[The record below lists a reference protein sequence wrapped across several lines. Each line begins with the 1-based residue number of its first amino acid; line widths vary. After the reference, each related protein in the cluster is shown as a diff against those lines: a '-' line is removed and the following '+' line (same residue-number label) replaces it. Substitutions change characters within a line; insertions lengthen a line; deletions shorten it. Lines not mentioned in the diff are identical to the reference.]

1 MSAQTH
7 VPALLVLP
15 HLRIQNA
22 NAISSPL
29 THGFP
34 AMSAFLGLMWALERK
49 LAEQH
54 PQFEIAFDGVGV
66 ICHQHEEQTTEGG
79 FTRAFRLTRNPVDK
93 DGSTAAI
100 VEEGRI
106 HLELTLVFGINAES
120 PILAESDDVH
130 RACAKI
136 VAETLEQM
144 RVAGGSV
151 LPRQTGWRFQPELKV
166 LDEKPDEAAKQ
177 FRQLRRRWLPGFAL
191 VSRDD
196 LLASRL
202 AELRNTTQPDATAL
216 DAWLDLSRFN
226 WRSERKETL
235 DPETRAV
242 KKTEIVW
249 QTDRE
254 GWLVP
259 IPVGYGALS
268 DLHPPG
274 AVANAR
280 DASTPFRFVESL
292 YSIGE
297 WLAPHRLQSPQQLL
311 WYADTDA
318 QAGLYRVRNDYAA
331 GLKPTAESLSESTS
345 TN

>member
-1 MSAQTH
+1 MSIRPN

-34 AMSAFLGLMWALERK
+34 AMSAFLGLMWALERR
-49 LAEQH
+49 LAERY
-54 PQFEIAFDGVGV
+54 PQFECGFSGVGV
-66 ICHQHEEQTTEGG
+66 ICHHHEEQTTEGG

-106 HLELTLVFGINAES
+106 HLELTLVLGVVEGS
-120 PILAESDDVH
+120 PILGEADEVH
-130 RACAKI
+130 RAFTDS
-136 VAETLEQM
+136 VANTLEQM

-151 LPRQTGWRFQPELKV
+151 LPRGAGWRHQPKFVL
-166 LDEKPDEAAKQ
+166 LDEDPDEAARQ
-177 FRQLRRRWLPGFAL
+177 FRHLRRRWLPGFAL
-191 VSRDD
+191 VGRDD
-196 LLASRL
+196 LLARRL
-202 AELRNTTQPDATAL
+202 AELRDTQPTASAL

-226 WRSERKETL
+226 WRSVRKDTR
-235 DPETRAV
+235 DPETGEV
-242 KKTEIVW
+242 KKSEIVW
-249 QTDRE
+249 QTERE

-268 DLHPPG
+268 ELHAPG
-274 AVANAR
+274 SVAHAR
-280 DASTPFRFVESL
+280 DATTPFRFVESL
-292 YSIGE
+292 YSMGE
-297 WLAPHRLQSPQQLL
+297 WLAPHRLHSPQQLL

-318 QAGLYRVRNDYAA
+318 EAGLYRVRNDYAA
-331 GLKPTAESLSESTS
+331 SLAGAAASRLESTI